1 MMAMM
6 TSSRLPLA
14 LMSVFQMEKL
24 VAEPAAVVA
33 GRIAGQAHDG
43 VPQLGEAFRQI
54 LHACGGLAGS
64 SPGFRQE
71 PAGIWPTAG
80 HSVEI
85 VGSRCDVRVSS
96 IWVSVDCKTGWRR
109 YRRK

>member
-1 MMAMM
+1 
-6 TSSRLPLA
+6 
-14 LMSVFQMEKL
+14 MEKPM
-24 VAEPAAVVA
+24 AEPGAFAA

-71 PAGIWPTAG
+71 TARIWPTAG

-85 VGSRCDVRVSS
+85 VGVTVRCEGIEHLGLR
-96 IWVSVDCKTGWRR
+96 GL
-109 YRRK
+109 